1 MPLGDLEGSLQP
13 GGVGPRAVR
22 VEHANVHQGRV
33 YRVDDGQ
40 EGTAV
45 SPARSEVLHRYAIF
59 AVKKTKSKTCKSCG
73 TQVNPGKKN
82 CY

>member
-1 MPLGDLEGSLQP
+1 
-13 GGVGPRAVR
+13 
-22 VEHANVHQGRV
+22 
-33 YRVDDGQ
+33 VDDGQ